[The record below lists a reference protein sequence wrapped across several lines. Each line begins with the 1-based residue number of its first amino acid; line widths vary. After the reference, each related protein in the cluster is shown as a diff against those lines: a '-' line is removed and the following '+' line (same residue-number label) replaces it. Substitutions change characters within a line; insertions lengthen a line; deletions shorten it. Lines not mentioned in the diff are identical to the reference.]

1 MMEYDVVVV
10 GGGPAGSTAA
20 TFTAR
25 LGLRTLLIE
34 RAIFPRDKV
43 CGDCL
48 NPGCWQVFQQ
58 LGVADEIATLP
69 SARLRSVSFTNIRG
83 VRIEHRFN
91 TDGPVE
97 FGIKRSALDH
107 ALLKNAERA
116 GADIW
121 QGQSVTGV
129 NPEWVIRTA
138 REEVSAKFLV
148 AADGRNSSVA
158 RFLGSFPRTRTD
170 RVAYQTYFSASRPA
184 HVALELNR
192 LGYMGMGSV
201 GESEINLCVV
211 ARPREI
217 DQLRLEVS
225 QRLGIGPRH
234 RWNTI
239 APLSRRPVR
248 PSHSTLFYTGD
259 AARVVEPFTGEGIL
273 YALKSGI
280 LAADA
285 IIESHRRGPGFQHQ
299 YAERHQQ
306 LYAGRLW
313 INQLARMSVLHPR
326 VSSVFLELL
335 RYCPWPLE
343 RMTRRVVGGEV
354 RSDW

>member
-20 TFTAR
+20 TVTAGA
-25 LGLRTLLIE
+25 GLRTLLIE
-34 RAIFPRDKV
+34 RAIFPRNKV

-48 NPGCWQVFQQ
+48 NPGCWEVFQQ

-83 VRIEHRFN
+83 VCIEHRFN
-91 TDGPVE
+91 PDGPVE

-107 ALLKNAERA
+107 ALLKNAQRA
-116 GADIW
+116 GAEIW
-121 QGQSVTGV
+121 QGQSVIGV

-138 REEVSAKFLV
+138 REKVAAKFLV

-184 HVALELNR
+184 ILALELSR
-192 LGYMGMGSV
+192 LGYMGMASV

-211 ARPREI
+211 ARPRQI

-225 QRLGIGPRH
+225 QRLGIGPCH

-239 APLSRRPVR
+239 APLSRHPVR
-248 PSHSTLFYTGD
+248 SSHSTLFYTGD
-259 AARVVEPFTGEGIL
+259 AACVVEPFTGEGIL
-273 YALKSGI
+273 YALKSGS
-280 LAADA
+280 LAAGA
-285 IIESHRRGPGFQHQ
+285 IIESHRRGPSFRHH

-313 INQLARMSVLHPR
+313 INQLARWSVLHPR
-326 VSSVFLELL
+326 VSSVWLELL

-343 RMTRRVVGGEV
+343 RMTRQVVGL
-354 RSDW
+354 

>member
-1 MMEYDVVVV
+1 MREYDVVVV

-20 TFTAR
+20 TSTAR
-25 LGLRTLLIE
+25 AGLRTLLIE
-34 RAIFPRDKV
+34 RSVFPRDKV

-48 NPGCWQVFQQ
+48 NPGCWKVFAQ
-58 LGVADEIATLP
+58 LGVANEIAALP
-69 SARLRSVSFTNIRG
+69 SARLRWVSFTNIRG
-83 VRIEHRFN
+83 VHIEHRFN
-91 TDGPVE
+91 ADGPIE

-116 GADIW
+116 GAEIW
-121 QGQSVTGV
+121 QGQSVIGA

-138 REEVSAKFLV
+138 KEAVLAKFLV

-158 RFLGSFPRTRTD
+158 RFLGSFPRTPTD
-170 RVAYQTYFSASRPA
+170 RIAYQTYFSASRPA

-217 DQLRLEVS
+217 DQLRLEIS

-234 RWNTI
+234 HWNTI
-239 APLSRRPVR
+239 APLSRQPVR

-273 YALKSGI
+273 YALKSGM

-285 IIESHRRGPGFQHQ
+285 IIESHRRGPDFRHH
-299 YAERHQQ
+299 YVKRHQE

-313 INQLARMSVLHPR
+313 INQLARWSVLHPR
-326 VSSVFLELL
+326 VSSACVELL

-343 RMTRRVVGGEV
+343 RMTRQVVEL
-354 RSDW
+354 